1 MTTDNRNED
10 AATRMTKLITGKQE
24 ISFDKKHIT
33 QEQLQHELDYFRAQQ
48 TLKSMLDNGLI
59 TLSEFNKITS
69 LNRQSFSP
77 VFAQIMP
84 DNR

>member
-1 MTTDNRNED
+1 MPTDNRNED
-10 AATRMTKLITGKQE
+10 AATHITSLITGNQE
-24 ISFDKKHIT
+24 ISIDKKHVT

-48 TLKSMLDNGLI
+48 ILKSMLDNGLI

-77 VFAQIMP
+77 IFAQIMP
-84 DNR
+84 NNR